1 MIIAL
6 SILGGFLFLSAL
18 IIWNDYIKRKKEAN
32 KIKVGDK
39 RRIFTENET
48 TFDRVEVVELYETE
62 KGKKM
67 AKCLHENGSIE
78 NLPTMDL
85 IY

>member
-1 MIIAL
+1 MIIAI
-6 SILGGFLFLSAL
+6 SILGGILLSVL
-18 IIWNDYIKRKKEAN
+18 IIWNDYIKRKKDAD

-39 RRIFTENET
+39 RRIFTENEV
-48 TFDRVEVVELYETE
+48 TFDRVEIVELYENE

-67 AKCLHENGSIE
+67 AKCLHEDGSIE
-78 NLPTMDL
+78 NLPTIDL